1 MSDVSLQVCGFKI
14 IRVNRIFL
22 RLRLTVTVIQ
32 RKTKK
37 KVWKFVHYIILFF
50 TTCERREL
58 FKTPSQTTQINIHVP
73 RTVNTIPLPQYNAD
87 KRCQPCTCIYY
98 SWSIQ
103 MSTWKVSV
111 YGDCLPLSHLSHH
124 RRLDSPAPKYNQSW
138 CPDEH
143 VGSIVYGDYPP
154 PDALLALSQHRW
166 QPVPPPP
173 PPPPHTKYLSSNQ
186 SRCIARLAKSPSTR
200 DNNALCVLVFTAQ
213 IDFCWL

>member
-1 MSDVSLQVCGFKI
+1 MP
-14 IRVNRIFL
+14 
-22 RLRLTVTVIQ
+22 T
-32 RKTKK
+32 
-37 KVWKFVHYIILFF
+37 
-50 TTCERREL
+50 
-58 FKTPSQTTQINIHVP
+58 
-73 RTVNTIPLPQYNAD
+73 
-87 KRCQPCTCIYY
+87 CTCIYY

-103 MSTWKVSV
+103 MSMWKVSV

-166 QPVPPPP
+166 QPVPTPPPLPPP
-173 PPPPHTKYLSSNQ
+173 PTKYLSSNQ

-200 DNNALCVLVFTAQ
+200 DNNALCVLLFTAQ
-213 IDFCWL
+213 IDFFFCSWVLLRNGRGDGRYWGIIIIIIISLG

>member
-1 MSDVSLQVCGFKI
+1 MP
-14 IRVNRIFL
+14 
-22 RLRLTVTVIQ
+22 T
-32 RKTKK
+32 
-37 KVWKFVHYIILFF
+37 
-50 TTCERREL
+50 
-58 FKTPSQTTQINIHVP
+58 
-73 RTVNTIPLPQYNAD
+73 
-87 KRCQPCTCIYY
+87 CTCIYY

-166 QPVPPPP
+166 QPVPARAPPP
-173 PPPPHTKYLSSNQ
+173 PPPKEQNHNLSDYLPQ
-186 SRCIARLAKSPSTR
+186 SCRSRVVKCKPMARCIARLAQDSPKRRGTIMLWWKIIQPIAPNLICASATDGASINSR
-200 DNNALCVLVFTAQ
+200 LIKKAYP
-213 IDFCWL
+213 CWL